1 MRCGISYGTRGT
13 LWSVNHPMER
23 IPVLLVVLNHR
34 DVERVG
40 REPYNKR
47 KQCEGRLY
55 YS

>member
-1 MRCGISYGTRGT
+1 MAPRAPYGVSITP
-13 LWSVNHPMER
+13 WSEYQF
-23 IPVLLVVLNHR
+23 LLVVLNHR
-34 DVERVG
+34 NVERVG